1 MASQLNGLKQSWGSN
16 PASPSLGFLG
26 GLFLS
31 EEVPEGWW
39 GRLLGLSDLIENKLP
54 S

>member
-1 MASQLNGLKQSWGSN
+1 MGIT
-16 PASPSLGFLG
+16 PASPISRFSGEVV
-26 GLFLS
+26 LS